1 VPLLH
6 PVRGCEGCASPEG
19 AFGCAV
25 HSIAYDGVAF
35 PQKHLMALQA
45 VIAEQAEEIRQLQML
60 LWLLVLAQ
68 SGHSPSGD

>member
-1 VPLLH
+1 
-6 PVRGCEGCASPEG
+6 
-19 AFGCAV
+19 
-25 HSIAYDGVAF
+25 
-35 PQKHLMALQA
+35 MALQA